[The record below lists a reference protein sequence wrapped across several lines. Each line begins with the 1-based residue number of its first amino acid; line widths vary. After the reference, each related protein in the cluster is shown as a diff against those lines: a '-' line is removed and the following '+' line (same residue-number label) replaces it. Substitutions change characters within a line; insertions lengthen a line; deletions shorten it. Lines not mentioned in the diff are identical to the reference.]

1 MKKLNKLAVALLL
14 VAMIFSMFANYA
26 NADDLVIDNTKK
38 ATLTIHKYEVKDLTE
53 HTNKGTGETTNIVTT
68 TTTKPLA
75 GVEFTLYKVPAETE
89 DPATVA
95 EADKERIEA
104 KTTNANGEITFSD
117 LELGRYLVEETNA
130 PENVSDPADPF
141 LVDLPMLNA
150 AGTGWNYNV
159 HAYPKNQTV
168 YGAVVLT
175 KTDRT
180 DGTPI
185 SGAVFELY
193 KVNDDDS
200 ESLRIT
206 DSSDANG
213 LMTTDENGLILVNN
227 LPVGSYYFIEK
238 TAADGY
244 IVNNTKKI
252 EFSITE
258 SSTVTKAANGYTS
271 DNNKEVKVSTT
282 NIKELTID
290 KFVTVDGQKTDTQSI
305 SSTTETKN
313 VKWFIKTR
321 IPEDI
326 ANYTNYTI
334 TDTLAN
340 ELSFVA
346 NSMVIR
352 ANGVELPVTDTSSGE
367 DDDAINPIDL
377 GDLGYTLTQ
386 NGQDLT
392 ITLDT
397 RDLTAG
403 DLVIEYNTTID
414 TDALAKLGQNIEN
427 TATLT
432 YALSTSKKVD
442 ETTGAVA
449 STNATYTSAVA
460 QNPSVVTAGYKFK
473 KVNSDGEALSGAE
486 FRISKKEKPESEAD
500 YLSAYNANN
509 EYVSTFVSGQ
519 DGMVVINGLATGQ
532 YYLVETKA
540 PVDANGNSYNI
551 LTKSEPIEI
560 TNATHDYAEGR
571 NIVNKMG
578 LQLPATGG
586 VGTAIVTIFGIVVI
600 VAGVILLRK
609 KDEEK

>member
-1 MKKLNKLAVALLL
+1 MKKLKKLASSLLL
-14 VAMIFSMFANYA
+14 VAMIFSMFTNYA
-26 NADDLVIDNTKK
+26 NAEDFVIDNNKK
-38 ATLTIHKYEVKDLTE
+38 AILTIHKYEVQDLTE
-53 HTNKGTGETTNIVTT
+53 YTNKGTGETTNIVTT

-89 DPATVA
+89 NPATVA
-95 EADKERIEA
+95 ESDKELIEV
-104 KTTNANGEITFSD
+104 KTTDANGEITFSN

-130 PENVSDPADPF
+130 PENVSNPADPF

-180 DGTPI
+180 DSTPI

-193 KVNDDDS
+193 KVNADNS
-200 ESLRIT
+200 ESLRVT

-227 LPVGSYYFIEK
+227 LPVGNYYFIEK

-244 IVNNTKKI
+244 IINNTKKI

-290 KFVTVDGQKTDTQSI
+290 KFVTTDGTKTDTQSI
-305 SSTTETKN
+305 SSTTENKN
-313 VKWFIKTR
+313 VKWIIKTR

-346 NSMVIR
+346 NSMVVK
-352 ANGVELPVTDTSSGE
+352 ANGGEIPVTAGE
-367 DDDAINPIDL
+367 E
-377 GDLGYTLTQ
+377 GYTLTQ

-403 DLVIEYNTTID
+403 ELVIEYNTIID

-432 YALSTSKKVD
+432 YALSTSKEVD
-442 ETTGAVA
+442 ETTGAV
-449 STNATYTSAVA
+449 TNTNVTYTSAVA
-460 QNPSVVTAGYKFK
+460 QNPNVVTAGYKFK
-473 KVNSDGEALSGAE
+473 KVNSDGEVLSGAE

-500 YLSAYNANN
+500 YLYAYNANN

-540 PVDANGNSYNI
+540 PVDTNGNAYNI

-560 TNATHDYAEGR
+560 TNVTHEYAEGR
-571 NIVNKMG
+571 NIINKMG

-586 VGTAIVTIFGIVVI
+586 VGTAIITVLGIVVI
-600 VAGVILLRK
+600 VAGVMLLRK